1 MKKDETGLKSLP
13 AVKEK
18 KTGAQLILEERE
30 HQIQDLHFSNEH
42 DDQLNKGQLL
52 FLAQYCLFSNND
64 NVPKEGWSTDY
75 LKQIHLKTRIEQLT
89 IAGAV
94 IAAEID
100 RRLRIQ
106 VGLTPEEEKE
116 LTMLTEMRTNP
127 DVFITQEEFEHW
139 HELRKKKYGEY

>member
-1 MKKDETGLKSLP
+1 MKKEDTSI
-13 AVKEK
+13 KEK
-18 KTGAQLILEERE
+18 KTGAQLISEERD
-30 HQIQDLHFSNEH
+30 HQIKDLHFSNEH

-106 VGLTPEEEKE
+106 VGLSKEEETE
-116 LTMLTEMRTNP
+116 LEKLTEMRTDP
-127 DVFITQEEFEHW
+127 ERWMTQEEFERW